1 MRTLTCIILDDEIAP
16 RERMAVLLSKIEGI
30 SILGL
35 EDNPA
40 SAIESIT
47 LKKPD
52 LVFIDIE
59 MPVMSGFDVVK
70 EIQSR
75 SLNTGFIFVT
85 GYNQY
90 AIKAIKSEA
99 FDFLVKPV
107 DIDELKES
115 IDRYRHR
122 FREKTMHLGSKPENL
137 PQFTNREMEII
148 RLIAEC
154 RTAKQIADIL
164 HISKNTVD
172 THRKNILEKAG
183 LHKTSQL
190 VVYAKDN
197 GLG

>member
-1 MRTLTCIILDDEIAP
+1 MRTLNCMILDDETAP

-30 SILGL
+30 RIISI
-35 EDNPA
+35 EESPVA
-40 SAIESIT
+40 AIESIS

-59 MPVMSGFDVVK
+59 MPGMSGFDVVK

-75 SLNTGFIFVT
+75 SLNPGFIFVT

-99 FDFLVKPV
+99 FDYLVKPV

-115 IDRYRHR
+115 IDRFRCR
-122 FREKTMHLGSKPENL
+122 FKEKIIHSTSKPENL
-137 PQFTNREMEII
+137 PVFTSRELEII
-148 RLIAEC
+148 RLIADC
-154 RTAKQIADIL
+154 RTAKQIAEIL

-172 THRKNILEKAG
+172 THRKNILEKAS
-183 LHKTSQL
+183 LNKTSQL
-190 VVYAKDN
+190 ILYAMEN